1 MRDLMEDFS
10 IVFTII
16 SITIIL
22 YFVFFGVWGHLEE
35 KKAAKEKEMEE
46 KFRPSLKRDDVV
58 IYKDISGK
66 RKIGLVATNVHHA
79 KIVMVRPENK
89 PNSIET
95 VDYSNI
101 KEIVK

>member
-16 SITIIL
+16 SITVIL

-58 IYKDISGK
+58 IYKDIS
-66 RKIGLVATNVHHA
+66 
-79 KIVMVRPENK
+79 
-89 PNSIET
+89 
-95 VDYSNI
+95 
-101 KEIVK
+101 